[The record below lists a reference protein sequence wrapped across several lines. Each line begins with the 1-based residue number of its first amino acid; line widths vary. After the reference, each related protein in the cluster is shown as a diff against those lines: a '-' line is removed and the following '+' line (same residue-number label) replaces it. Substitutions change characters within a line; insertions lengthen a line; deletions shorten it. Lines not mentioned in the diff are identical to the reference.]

1 MLARPILAS
10 PTLASP
16 ILGGGAH
23 TCSAATMGLR
33 SIAKWFER
41 LIREIYHQR
50 LSDEAAKI
58 AYFLL
63 ISLFPFLLVLFSL
76 AGLLERE
83 VISSWTLEQLLK
95 VVPQETAVY
104 LSRYVEEVVG
114 PIRPELLVAAVFLFV
129 WSGSNLLVTLTEG
142 LNRIFGIAEQ
152 RRWWHRRLVA
162 MAFVLALGVAVAVW
176 ASLFAVA
183 SSRLQVIQH
192 LWGLGQ
198 SAALY
203 GVLAVVLF
211 AVYAIMPNHKD
222 RPSLRRLAAGALA
235 SSAIW
240 WTASVGFRF
249 YLATY
254 ARYALF
260 YGFVA
265 GWLILLLWLY
275 MLGYSIL
282 VGAVVTRALPPRR
295 GSQSGRSEG

>member
-1 MLARPILAS
+1 MKAFARWVE
-10 PTLASP
+10 
-16 ILGGGAH
+16 G
-23 TCSAATMGLR
+23 
-33 SIAKWFER
+33 

-76 AGLLERE
+76 AGLFGRE
-83 VISSWTLEQLLK
+83 TISSWALDQLLS
-95 VVPQETAVY
+95 VVPRETAEY
-104 LSRYVEEVVG
+104 MSRYVEEVVSSVH
-114 PIRPELLVAAVFLFV
+114 PELLVAAVFLFL

-142 LNRIFGIAEQ
+142 LNRIFGVPEA

-162 MAFVLALGVAVAVW
+162 MAFVLAIGLAVAVW

-183 SSRLQVIQH
+183 STRIQVLNV
-192 LWGLGQ
+192 LWGSGHSTL
-198 SAALY
+198 LY
-203 GVLAVVLF
+203 VSLSVVLF
-211 AVYAIMPNHKD
+211 AVYAVMPNHLT

-240 WTASVGFRF
+240 WVASAGFRV

-254 ARYALF
+254 ARYTLF

-282 VGAVVTRALPPRR
+282 VGAVVAKNLPAR
-295 GSQSGRSEG
+295 GVK